1 MAQMKEWNKTL
12 EKEITKMEVNNLS
25 DTEFK
30 TLVIRMLKRLSKNFS
45 EEIVNIKKGI
55 GTIKISFIHEEYSN

>member
-30 TLVIRMLKRLSKNFS
+30 TLVIRMLKELSGYFNSIKRPRQKGRL
-45 EEIVNIKKGI
+45 
-55 GTIKISFIHEEYSN
+55 H

>member
-1 MAQMKEWNKTL
+1 MKEQIKTP
-12 EKEITKMEVNNLS
+12 EKELNEMETGNLS

-55 GTIKISFIHEEYSN
+55 GTIKISFIHEEYNN